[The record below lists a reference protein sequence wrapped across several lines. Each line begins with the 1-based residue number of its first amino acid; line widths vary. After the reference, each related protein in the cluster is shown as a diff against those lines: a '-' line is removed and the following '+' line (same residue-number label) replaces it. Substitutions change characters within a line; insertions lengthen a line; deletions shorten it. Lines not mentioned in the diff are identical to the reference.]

1 MEVGCC
7 DRREGEGC
15 VRAGGGQGRR
25 AISRLAC
32 RQQAPKAVNLIVGG
46 TATLAATAMY
56 LAKYLTK
63 NDALALTEED
73 GDDGLPPLLVD
84 LYVLTRHCLDQALT
98 EHLPFVDLHVLT
110 IHCLDQALTK
120 HSPFVDL
127 HVLTRHCLDQALTK
141 YLPFVDLHVLK
152 RHCLDQALTKHSLV
166 VWIPMF

>member
-1 MEVGCC
+1 MEVREGEDVSYLIIDEMSMVGRRSLGQIDHLLSKKGPIEVRCC

-15 VRAGGGQGRR
+15 
-25 AISRLAC
+25 
-32 RQQAPKAVNLIVGG
+32 
-46 TATLAATAMY
+46 MY

-84 LYVLTRHCLDQALT
+84 LYVWTRHCLDQALT

>member
-73 GDDGLPPLLVD
+73 GDDGLPPLLDDSDDD
-84 LYVLTRHCLDQALT
+84 L
-98 EHLPFVDLHVLT
+98 LPSWHGVSYIVAPRVFAKDD
-110 IHCLDQALTK
+110 C
-120 HSPFVDL
+120 
-127 HVLTRHCLDQALTK
+127 
-141 YLPFVDLHVLK
+141 
-152 RHCLDQALTKHSLV
+152 
-166 VWIPMF
+166 

>member
-73 GDDGLPPLLVD
+73 GDDGLPPLLDDSDDD
-84 LYVLTRHCLDQALT
+84 LLPSCSYLIIDEMSMVGRRSLGQIDHLLQQAT
-98 EHLPFVDLHVLT
+98 GHR
-110 IHCLDQALTK
+110 Q
-120 HSPFVDL
+120 
-127 HVLTRHCLDQALTK
+127 
-141 YLPFVDLHVLK
+141 
-152 RHCLDQALTKHSLV
+152 
-166 VWIPMF
+166 VWANA